1 MLSSLK
7 EFYAK
12 FVIQKKKYFLN
23 SFNINYYLCPKCQHI
38 NGAFQETGSFL
49 KKLYNKGSGAKNIYA
64 SYSKDYNERIKKIYN
79 PKVKFL
85 KKIIKRKKMC
95 FRYRFGR
102 WSFFKSFRD

>member
-1 MLSSLK
+1 MTVLQSMK
-7 EFYAK
+7 H
-12 FVIQKKKYFLN
+12 FLN
-23 SFNINYYLCPKCQHI
+23 
-38 NGAFQETGSFL
+38 L

-85 KKIIKRKKMC
+85 KKNNKKKKMC

-102 WSFFKSFRD
+102 WSFFKSFRDYRYKSYWLRDK